1 MDIPSQGITTIK
13 NQLKERILVLD
24 GAMGSLLQTYQLS
37 EEDFR
42 GKQFANHPSEL
53 KGYNDLLSLT
63 QPHVVREIH
72 SGYCQA
78 GADIISTNTFT
89 STAVSMADYQLQ
101 AFAYPVNYAAAR
113 IAREVADKW
122 TSAEKPRFVAGS
134 MGPTNR
140 SCCISPNV
148 NDPGYRNVTFKQL
161 VDAYTTQ
168 AEGLIDGG
176 VDLLLVETVMDT
188 LNCKAALFAIQTLAE
203 KRGMDIPIIVSS
215 DRSGGGG
222 RNLSGQTVEA
232 FWNSIRHTRRDRE
245 DIPTGGQANLI
256 AVGLNCGFGAAQ
268 IRPYLAEMAKLADV
282 PIICYPNAGL
292 PNELGHYTQT
302 PTEMGDAIRDFAEN
316 GFLNIAGGCCGTQP
330 EHIAT
335 IVKVAAEYTPR
346 EALGEPKGEP
356 KCEPISQPR
365 ACRLSGL
372 EAFNIT
378 PDSLFV
384 NVGERTNVTG
394 SRRFATLIKKG
405 NYEKALEVAR
415 DQVENGAQLIDIN
428 MDAGMLDAKEAMVK
442 FLNLIAAEP
451 DISRV
456 PIMLDSS
463 RWEVIEAGLACVQ
476 GKGVVNSLSLK
487 EGEADFLEKARQIRR
502 YGAAVIV
509 MAFDEEGQAETYKRK
524 VEICQRAYRLLTS
537 KVGFPPE
544 DIIFDANIFA
554 VATGIEEHNDY
565 AKAFI
570 EACREIKAT
579 CPHALVSGGVS
590 NISFAFRGNDTVRE
604 AMHAAFLYH
613 AINAGMD
620 MGIVNAG
627 QLAVY
632 DELPKELLTAVED
645 VLLNRRPD
653 ATDRLVSLAETF
665 ASSGA
670 VSTRASQQRE
680 WRNRS
685 VEERLQH
692 ALVEGILEF
701 IEADTEEARLK
712 YERPIQVIEGPL
724 MDGMNR
730 VGELFGAGKM
740 FLPQVV
746 KSARVMKKSVAQLIP
761 FIENAADGVHAKR
774 AKIVMATVK
783 GDVHDIGKNIVGVVL
798 GCNNYEVIDLGVM
811 VPAEDILET
820 ARKEHADMVGL
831 SGLIT
836 PSLDEMVHVAAEMER
851 QGFRIPLL
859 IGGATTS
866 KVHTAVQIEPTYQG
880 ATIHVKDASRSVGVV
895 SQLLSHERQEQFTA
909 ETRAEYKK
917 IRERRAKNRQQAT
930 LLPFSVAQQRKFSP
944 DWENYQPPEPYLN
957 MDTSVFNNYP
967 LEELVDYI
975 DWTPFFATWGLRG
988 KFPNLLRHP
997 DIGEEAN
1004 KLFKDAQALL
1014 ARVVEEKRFQA
1025 NAVVGIFL
1033 ANSVGED
1040 TEILVPDHGPFQRRR
1055 TAPSYSMQLV
1065 PQKTVTL
1072 HHLRQQTE
1080 QPFGR
1085 ANLSL
1090 ADFIAP
1096 KETGVDDY
1104 IGAFAVTT
1112 GIGVAEL
1119 CAEFESQHDD
1129 YNSIMTKAL
1138 ADRLAEAFAERM
1150 HERIR
1155 LKLWGYAADENLD
1168 ADALI
1173 AEKYRGIRPAPGY
1186 PACPDHTSKLVLFDI
1201 LGVKAN
1207 TGITLT
1213 ENLAMNPPASVCG
1226 WYYSHPEAKYF
1237 SIGRIGE
1244 DQVADYAERS
1254 GIDMDTARRRLK
1266 PLLSP

>member
-1 MDIPSQGITTIK
+1 MDILSQQLTVLK
-13 NQLKERILVLD
+13 HQLKERILVLD
-24 GAMGSLLQTYQLS
+24 GAMGSLLQTYRLS

-42 GKQFANHPSEL
+42 GEQFAEHPSEL

-63 QPHVVREIH
+63 QPQVVREIH
-72 SGYCQA
+72 NGYCQA
-78 GADIISTNTFT
+78 GADIIATNTFT

-101 AFAYPVNYAAAR
+101 AFAYQVNYAAAR

-122 TSAEKPRFVAGS
+122 TSQEKPRFVAGS

-140 SCCISPNV
+140 SCSISPNV
-148 NDPGYRNVTFKQL
+148 NDPGYRNVTFAQL

-203 KRGMDIPIIVSS
+203 ARGTDIPIIVSS

-232 FWNSIRHTRRDRE
+232 FWNSIRHTRQE
-245 DIPTGGQANLI
+245 QEGSPTKGNANLL
-256 AVGLNCGFGAAQ
+256 AVGFNCGFGAAQ
-268 IRPYLAEMAKLADV
+268 IRPYLAEMEKLADIPV
-282 PIICYPNAGL
+282 ICYPNAGL

-302 PTEMGDAIRDFAEN
+302 PAEMGDAIRDFAQN

-335 IVKVAAEYTPR
+335 IVKVAAEHAPR
-346 EALGEPKGEP
+346 KPMP
-356 KCEPISQPR
+356 QPR

-405 NYEKALEVAR
+405 NYEEALEVAR
-415 DQVENGAQLIDIN
+415 AQVENGAQLIDIN
-428 MDAGMLDAKEAMVK
+428 MDAGMLNAKEEMVK
-442 FLNLIAAEP
+442 FLNLVAAEP

-463 RWEVIEAGLACVQ
+463 RWEVIEAGLACLQ
-476 GKGVVNSLSLK
+476 GKGVVNSISLK

-502 YGAAVIV
+502 YGAAVVV
-509 MAFDEEGQAETYKRK
+509 MAFDEEGQAETYERK
-524 VEICQRAYRLLTS
+524 VQICQRAYRLLKT

-570 EACREIKAT
+570 EACREIKTT
-579 CPHALVSGGVS
+579 CLHALVSGGVS

-604 AMHAAFLYH
+604 AMHAVFLYH
-613 AINAGMD
+613 ACNAGMD
-620 MGIVNAG
+620 MGIVNIG

-632 DELPKELLTAVED
+632 DELPKELLQAVED
-645 VLLNRRPD
+645 VLFNRRSD
-653 ATDRLVSLAETF
+653 ATDRLVSLAETL

-680 WRNRS
+680 WRNLS
-685 VEERLQH
+685 VEERLRH

-701 IEADTEEARLK
+701 IEVDTEEARLK

-746 KSARVMKKSVAQLIP
+746 KSARVMKKAVAQLIP
-761 FIENAADGVHAKR
+761 FIEKASEGAQVKR

-811 VPAEDILET
+811 VSAEEILET
-820 ARKEHADMVGL
+820 ARKENADMVGL

-836 PSLDEMVHVAAEMER
+836 PSLDEMVHVASEMER
-851 QGFRIPLL
+851 QGFRMPLL

-866 KVHTAVQIEPTYQG
+866 KVHTAVQIEPVYQG
-880 ATIHVKDASRSVGVV
+880 ATVHVKDASRSVGVV
-895 SQLLSHERQEQFTA
+895 SNLLSRERQEQFTA
-909 ETRAEYKK
+909 ETRAEYEN
-917 IRERRAKNRQQAT
+917 IRERRAKNRRRAN
-930 LLPFSVAQQRKFSP
+930 LLPFSVAQQRKFAP
-944 DWENYQPPEPYLN
+944 DWANYQPPKPHLN
-957 MDTSVFNNYP
+957 MTTEVFSDYP
-967 LEELVDYI
+967 LDELVDYI
-975 DWTPFFATWGLRG
+975 DWTPLFATWELRG
-988 KFPNLLRHP
+988 KFPNLLQHP
-997 DIGEEAN
+997 DIGEEAT
-1004 KLFKDAQALL
+1004 KLFKDAQELL
-1014 ARVVEEKRFQA
+1014 ARIVEEKRFRA
-1025 NAVVGIFL
+1025 NAVVGIFP

-1040 TEILVPDHGPFQRRR
+1040 TEIRVSNYKPLQRRMR
-1055 TAPSYSMQLV
+1055 APSISLETI

-1072 HHLRQQTE
+1072 HHLRQQTA

-1085 ANLSL
+1085 PNLSL

-1096 KETGVDDY
+1096 KETGLDDY

-1119 CAEFESQHDD
+1119 CAEFESRHDD
-1129 YNSIMTKAL
+1129 YNSIMAKAL

-1155 LKLWGYAADENLD
+1155 TELWGYAGDENLD

-1186 PACPDHTSKLVLFDI
+1186 PACPDHSSKLVLFNI
-1201 LGVKAN
+1201 LSVAAN

-1226 WYYSHPEAKYF
+1226 WYYSHPEARYF

-1244 DQVADYAERS
+1244 DQVANYAERS

>member
-1 MDIPSQGITTIK
+1 MDIPSQQITALN

-24 GAMGSLLQTYQLS
+24 GAMGSLLQTYRLS

-42 GKQFANHPSEL
+42 GEQFANHPSEL

-72 SGYCQA
+72 DSYCQA
-78 GADIISTNTFT
+78 GADIIATNTFT
-89 STAVSMADYQLQ
+89 STTVSMADYQLQ
-101 AFAYPVNYAAAR
+101 AFAYQVNYAAAR
-113 IAREVADKW
+113 IAREVADNW
-122 TSAEKPRFVAGS
+122 TTPEKPRFVAGS

-140 SCCISPNV
+140 SCSISPNV
-148 NDPGYRNVTFKQL
+148 HDPGYRNVTFAQL

-176 VDLLLVETVMDT
+176 ADLLLVETVMDT
-188 LNCKAALFAIQTLAE
+188 LNCKAALFAIQMLAE
-203 KRGMDIPIIVSS
+203 TRRIDIPIIVSS

-232 FWNSIRHTRRDRE
+232 FWNSIRHTHRDRE
-245 DIPTGGQANLI
+245 DIPTGGHATLL

-282 PIICYPNAGL
+282 PVICYPNAGL

-302 PTEMGDAIRDFAEN
+302 PAEMGDAIRDFAQN
-316 GFLNIAGGCCGTQP
+316 GFLNIVGGCCGTQP

-335 IVKVAAEYTPR
+335 IVKVAAEHAPR
-346 EALGEPKGEP
+346 EPM
-356 KCEPISQPR
+356 SQTR

-384 NVGERTNVTG
+384 NIGERTNVTG

-487 EGEADFLEKARQIRR
+487 EGEADFLEKARQSRR

-524 VEICQRAYRLLTS
+524 VEICQRAYQLLTET
-537 KVGFPPE
+537 VGFPPE

-565 AKAFI
+565 AEAFI
-570 EACREIKAT
+570 AACREIKAT

-632 DELPKELLTAVED
+632 DELPNKLLNAVED
-645 VLLNRRPD
+645 VLFNRRSD

-665 ASSGA
+665 AAVGA
-670 VSTRASQQRE
+670 ISNRASQQRE
-680 WRNRS
+680 WRNLS
-685 VEERLQH
+685 VEERLRH

-712 YERPIQVIEGPL
+712 YERPIQLIEGPL

-746 KSARVMKKSVAQLIP
+746 KSARVMKKAVAQLIP
-761 FIENAADGVHAKR
+761 FIENAADGVQSKR

-798 GCNNYEVIDLGVM
+798 GCNNYDIIDLGVM
-811 VPAEDILET
+811 VPAEEILKT
-820 ARKEHADMVGL
+820 AQQENADMIGL

-836 PSLDEMVHVAAEMER
+836 PSLDEMVHVASEMER

-866 KVHTAVQIEPTYQG
+866 KVHTAVQIEPVYQG
-880 ATIHVKDASRSVGVV
+880 ATVHVKDASRSVGVV
-895 SQLLSHERQEQFTA
+895 SNLLSRERQAQFTA
-909 ETRAEYKK
+909 ETRTEYEK

-944 DWENYQPPEPYLN
+944 DWENYQPPKPSLN
-957 MDTSVFNNYP
+957 GATNVFNNYP
-967 LEELVDYI
+967 LEELADYI
-975 DWTPFFATWGLRG
+975 DWTPLFATWGLRG

-997 DIGEEAN
+997 DIGVEAN

-1014 ARVVEEKRFQA
+1014 ARIVEEKRFLA

-1040 TEILVPDHGPFQRRR
+1040 TEIRVPNYVPLQRKMTGPSFS
-1055 TAPSYSMQLV
+1055 TQLI
-1065 PQKTVTL
+1065 PQETVML

-1129 YNSIMTKAL
+1129 YNSIMAKAL

-1155 LKLWGYAADENLD
+1155 TELWGYAADEKLD

-1186 PACPDHTSKLVLFDI
+1186 PACPVHTSKLVLFNI
-1201 LGVKAN
+1201 LQVEEN

-1266 PLLSP
+1266 PLLRP